1 VSLPGRSSA
10 GRANTGLTELGLQR
24 AKLRALQR
32 WGAVGKGTVG
42 AAEEPWFLALAF
54 ACSDLQLLSFLLSV
68 GGEAAR
74 GTKPFLWGLSFPS

>member
-1 VSLPGRSSA
+1 
-10 GRANTGLTELGLQR
+10 
-24 AKLRALQR
+24 
-32 WGAVGKGTVG
+32 VGKGTVG